1 MSLGHIMAWLPSGA
15 YVKDQEKH
23 FLSAFEFAA
32 VGMALVSV
40 EGHWQRVN
48 RALCNLL
55 GYSEDELSALRFQ
68 DLTHPQDLESDLEFV
83 RRLLS
88 GEIETYQMEKR
99 YFHKQGHIVW
109 ALLSV
114 SLMRAE
120 DGTPVHFIAQVQDI
134 SVGKKAEQAL
144 RESEER
150 FQLVVRGTHDGIW
163 DWYIETDHCYYSP
176 RYRELLGAGEEAF
189 PATSASFI
197 SRLHPEDQ
205 SRIEAALQAH
215 LSERTPYDVEYR
227 LQHQSGTYL
236 WFHARGQASWARDGR
251 PVRFTG
257 ALREITD
264 RKNSE
269 AAAQRTREFLD
280 AVLNAIP
287 QPVFVKDTEHRWIEF
302 NDAFCEVMGG
312 NREALR
318 GHSDFDV
325 FPQALGPVRLG

>member
-1 MSLGHIMAWLPSGA
+1 MADECRHANGNSRAAG
-15 YVKDQEKH
+15 KR
-23 FLSAFEFAA
+23 LSAWTNGGDLREA
-32 VGMALVSV
+32 S
-40 EGHWQRVN
+40 
-48 RALCNLL
+48 RALLAKSRD
-55 GYSEDELSALRFQ
+55 GGQA
-68 DLTHPQDLESDLEFV
+68 
-83 RRLLS
+83 
-88 GEIETYQMEKR
+88 EIEGPR
-99 YFHKQGHIVW
+99 
-109 ALLSV
+109 
-114 SLMRAE
+114 MR
-120 DGTPVHFIAQVQDI
+120 GVQDDN
-134 SVGKKAEQAL
+134 A
-144 RESEER
+144 
-150 FQLVVRGTHDGIW
+150 F
-163 DWYIETDHCYYSP
+163 
-176 RYRELLGAGEEAF
+176 GAGEEAF